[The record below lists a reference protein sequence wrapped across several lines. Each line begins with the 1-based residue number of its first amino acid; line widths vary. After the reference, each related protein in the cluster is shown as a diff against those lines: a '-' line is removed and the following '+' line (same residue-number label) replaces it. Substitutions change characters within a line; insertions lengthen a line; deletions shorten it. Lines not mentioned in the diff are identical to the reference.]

1 MSNKI
6 TLFVSISLFVILS
19 AFVVLSKDQGK
30 YKITLVLNDGQTVLL
45 DSILTKFPDNSIS
58 ENFSSINLSSAIL
71 RSFDSDTNNINDF
84 KIYVNDLLINKY
96 VDYWQ
101 VTPNSNSRLSD
112 FRYIFEENNS
122 DFNWEKISGFGY
134 YYHNLF
140 RSKSARTVLFKKALD
155 FIEVMCRIYPIDF
168 KKRVLIELESLL
180 KFTNTIKFISLN
192 NDIEYED
199 YWEGFIVRRHFI
211 DNVPV
216 LEIQNSILEAINRI
230 KNMTPTN
237 TFNALYEITKI
248 NYNKVKGE
256 LDDVKNNFKIISKY
270 RKMAELATFS
280 NSFIELCLALPK
292 TLEEYVEQGKK
303 TLYDYGITTGCGV
316 DGKVI
321 SINRIEKQYRNVAQ
335 KIREAIADKK
345 DVGTICSR
353 YNFAGYEMSIEI
365 HNDNGVFRGFLS
377 LEYKNCGNGYYYLLI
392 NDDNFIGYDVD

>member
-1 MSNKI
+1 MEIAKMSIEEIRENYRIERQKADVI
-6 TLFVSISLFVILS
+6 RQQLISDVKERKVKNIVLEDGRTLRLFVNQNEWSGSTLCH
-19 AFVVLSKDQGK
+19 
-30 YKITLVLNDGQTVLL
+30 YKERSSRRGYQVE
-45 DSILTKFPDNSIS
+45 DS
-58 ENFSSINLSSAIL
+58 
-71 RSFDSDTNNINDF
+71 
-84 KIYVNDLLINKY
+84 
-96 VDYWQ
+96 Q
-101 VTPNSNSRLSD
+101 
-112 FRYIFEENNS
+112 
-122 DFNWEKISGFGY
+122 
-134 YYHNLF
+134 
-140 RSKSARTVLFKKALD
+140 
-155 FIEVMCRIYPIDF
+155 
-168 KKRVLIELESLL
+168 LL
-180 KFTNTIKFISLN
+180 K
-192 NDIEYED
+192 
-199 YWEGFIVRRHFI
+199 
-211 DNVPV
+211 
-216 LEIQNSILEAINRI
+216 
-230 KNMTPTN
+230 
-237 TFNALYEITKI
+237 ITKI

>member
-1 MSNKI
+1 MEIAKMSIEEIRENDRIERQKADVIRQQLISDVKERKI
-6 TLFVSISLFVILS
+6 KNIVLEDGRTLRLFVNQNEWSGSTLCH
-19 AFVVLSKDQGK
+19 
-30 YKITLVLNDGQTVLL
+30 YKERSSRRGYQVE
-45 DSILTKFPDNSIS
+45 DS
-58 ENFSSINLSSAIL
+58 
-71 RSFDSDTNNINDF
+71 
-84 KIYVNDLLINKY
+84 
-96 VDYWQ
+96 Q
-101 VTPNSNSRLSD
+101 
-112 FRYIFEENNS
+112 
-122 DFNWEKISGFGY
+122 
-134 YYHNLF
+134 
-140 RSKSARTVLFKKALD
+140 
-155 FIEVMCRIYPIDF
+155 
-168 KKRVLIELESLL
+168 LL
-180 KFTNTIKFISLN
+180 K
-192 NDIEYED
+192 
-199 YWEGFIVRRHFI
+199 
-211 DNVPV
+211 
-216 LEIQNSILEAINRI
+216 
-230 KNMTPTN
+230 
-237 TFNALYEITKI
+237 ITKI

-280 NSFIELCLALPK
+280 NSFIESCLPK